1 MSQIKYPSIDRAIIK
16 VVGIFDYTN
25 KKKKEII
32 AMLGYRPLPIS
43 KMGWAEDP
51 TQFYRDKY
59 YKEFNELILLR
70 GKEESVDSYHSD
82 LKLDLNFKKKK
93 WNGDLLRNMSPTLTS
108 AELHFFNNGIGVF
121 SLSIDA
127 SHESPDFHYY
137 SDLLF
142 MLKSF
147 SSIDEKSGLQFH
159 SWISKNVLGGVLLRS
174 ENVKSPVESDE
185 YSGSKFKIY
194 SSFSVN
200 EASANSDYSRDH
212 LLYEIGTGS
221 LLGCVSSNSY
231 LTPSVEYYSELTEFR
246 VSAFQSWTGLALLDS
261 YTAIGN
267 NLITNPDGSVNGDA
281 FVTQDR
287 IYFSIYLFNLYI
299 KYNVF
304 RFNSKFKDDPVRYKS
319 RFEDFINEYNYSHIS
334 FDFLPNLIYSK
345 MRAALGI
352 ENEIKQFEKRLN
364 SLASNIQ
371 EEQEKRQA
379 ALLGII
385 SIISSISAIEPIIE
399 TTEQVRE
406 YTGLEDTLFY
416 VLLAIVSIA
425 LAIPIL
431 SYLFPHYAKKTWK
444 TLNDFFTND

>member
-1 MSQIKYPSIDRAIIK
+1 MSEELLPTIQHAIVK
-16 VVGIFDYTN
+16 VVGIFDY
-25 KKKKEII
+25 KKQFQNEVLGK
-32 AMLGYRPLPIS
+32 LGYELMPIS
-43 KMGWAEDP
+43 KMGRSEDL

-59 YKEFNELILLR
+59 YKEFNELLLI
-70 GKEESVDSYHSD
+70 GGNDKSVKSYQAE
-82 LKLDLNFKKKK
+82 LTLDLNFKKKK
-93 WNGDLLRNMSPTLTS
+93 FNGELFREMNPKLTKS
-108 AELHFFNNGIGVF
+108 ELHLFENGIGIF

-127 SHESPDFHYY
+127 SHEKPDFPYY

-147 SSIDEKSGLQFH
+147 SSNEEKSGLQFH
-159 SWISKNVLGGVLLRS
+159 SWISKNILGGVSLRTEGES
-174 ENVKSPVESDE
+174 KVDSDE
-185 YSGSKFKIY
+185 YSGSKFKLY
-194 SSFSVN
+194 SVFSIN
-200 EASANSDYSRDH
+200 EQNLSSNYNRDH

-221 LLGCVSSNSY
+221 MLGCVKSNSY
-231 LTPSVEYYSELTEFR
+231 LTPSIEYYSELTEFR

-261 YTAIGN
+261 YTAIGS

-304 RFNSKFKDDPVRYKS
+304 RFNSKFKEDAVKYKS
-319 RFEDFINEYNYSHIS
+319 RFEDFINDYNYSHIS

-352 ENEIKQFEKRLN
+352 ESEIKQFEKRLN
-364 SLASNIQ
+364 SLAANIQ

-385 SIISSISAIEPIIE
+385 SVISSISAIEPILD
-399 TTEQVRE
+399 TAEQVRDH
-406 YTGLEDTLFY
+406 TGLESNLFY
-416 VLLAIVSIA
+416 ALLSIVFVSIA
-425 LAIPIL
+425 ISLL
-431 SYLFPHYAKKTWK
+431 SYLFPHIAKKVWK
-444 TLNDFFTND
+444 KLNLYFKND

>member
-1 MSQIKYPSIDRAIIK
+1 MNQIKYPSIEGAIIK
-16 VVGIFDYTN
+16 VVGIFDY
-25 KKKKEII
+25 KKQFQNEALGK
-32 AMLGYRPLPIS
+32 LGYELMPIS
-43 KMGWAEDP
+43 KMGRSEDP

-59 YKEFNELILLR
+59 YKEFNELLLTR
-70 GKEESVDSYHSD
+70 GKDKSVKSYHAD
-82 LKLDLNFKKKK
+82 LNLEMNFKKRDRNGAVRDMKPKLKK
-93 WNGDLLRNMSPTLTS
+93 SEVHLFDS
-108 AELHFFNNGIGVF
+108 GIGIF

-127 SHESPDFHYY
+127 SHENPDFPYY

-147 SSIDEKSGLQFH
+147 SSNEEKSGLQFH
-159 SWISKNVLGGVLLRS
+159 SWISNYILGGVSLRTEGES
-174 ENVKSPVESDE
+174 KVDSDE
-185 YSGSKFKIY
+185 YSGSKFKLY
-194 SSFSVN
+194 SAFSIN
-200 EASANSDYSRDH
+200 EQNLSSNYNRDH

-221 LLGCVSSNSY
+221 MLGCVANESY
-231 LTPSVEYYSELTEFR
+231 LTPSEEYYSELTEFR

-267 NLITNPDGSVNGDA
+267 NLITNHDGSINEDA

-304 RFNSKFKDDPVRYKS
+304 RFNSKFKEDAVKYKS
-319 RFEDFINEYNYSHIS
+319 RFEDFINDYNYSHIS

-352 ENEIKQFEKRLN
+352 ENEIRQFEKRLN
-364 SLASNIQ
+364 SLAANIQ

-385 SIISSISAIEPIIE
+385 SIISSITAIEPIKE
-399 TTEQVRE
+399 YTEKVRE
-406 YTGLEDTLFY
+406 FSGLENTLFY
-416 VLLAIVSIA
+416 ILLSIISIVVAIA
-425 LAIPIL
+425 IL
-431 SYLFPHYAKKTWK
+431 SYLFPHYAKKAWK
-444 TLNDFFTND
+444 TLNDYFRHD